1 MGNKGGNRKLR
12 FTSERNTTGTSCNL
26 LRRVT
31 RYGAIK
37 VNDKSNETRTSRLLV
52 SNADQRGGWRGFISG
67 FLEAIPRETN
77 ISATVRVYRNAILKG
92 NAIESRAL
100 YYEKNKNGTT
110 NDLLFRLFFRLLLIS
125 HKEMCQMCL
134 PSKEV
139 NLNWK
144 IK

>member
-1 MGNKGGNRKLR
+1 MTRATNRERVAAAR
-12 FTSERNTTGTSCNL
+12 FKCRSAGRVARLHFRFPRSDSARN
-26 LRRVT
+26 
-31 RYGAIK
+31 
-37 VNDKSNETRTSRLLV
+37 
-52 SNADQRGGWRGFISG
+52 QH
-67 FLEAIPRETN
+67 
-77 ISATVRVYRNAILKG
+77 SATVRVYRNAILKG